1 MRYLRAKGIRKALRQ
16 FHFLCGIKPPYKV
29 LLDGNFIAMCM
40 QMKVD
45 VRERVPKYL
54 QVKPH
59 ECEFFVPRAALEELQ
74 MLGEATKE
82 AYDLAKTFK
91 VAEAYDLQQEDG
103 NEAPVDVSKCIQSII
118 GDKNDRKFVVCTQEV
133 ELRKALRLVP
143 GVPLFYLNRSVLV
156 FEEISRATVAIVRQ
170 EEKANM
176 VKLDVNEK
184 RKLDQMQEGENGE
197 AQDEQQ
203 RLAKKRAK
211 GPNPLS
217 MKKASKKKVRAK
229 KKKN

>member
-29 LLDGNFIAMCM
+29 LLDGNFIAMCL

-45 VRERVPKYL
+45 VHERVPKYL

-59 ECEFFVPRAALEELQ
+59 ECEFYVPRAALDELKT
-74 MLGEATKE
+74 LGEATKE
-82 AYDLAKTFK
+82 AYDLAKSFK
-91 VAEAYDLQQEDG
+91 VAGVYGQSEDEKQET
-103 NEAPVDVSKCIQSII
+103 VDVSKYIQSII
-118 GDKNDRKFVVCTQEV
+118 GEKNERKFVVCTQEV

-143 GVPLFYLNRSVLV
+143 GVPLIYLNRSVLV
-156 FEEISRATVAIVRQ
+156 FEEISRATLAIVRQ
-170 EEKANM
+170 EEKASM
-176 VKLDVNEK
+176 AKLDVNEK
-184 RKLDQMQEGENGE
+184 RKLEQMQEGESE
-197 AQDEQQ
+197 ESREEHQ
-203 RLAKKRAK
+203 RLKKKRAK

-217 MKKASKKKVRAK
+217 VKKSAKKKVRSK

>member
-29 LLDGNFIAMCM
+29 LLDGNFIAMCL

-45 VRERVPKYL
+45 VHERVPKYL
-54 QVKPH
+54 QVKQH
-59 ECEFFVPRAALEELQ
+59 ECELYVPRAALDELKT
-74 MLGEATKE
+74 LGETTKE
-82 AYDLAKTFK
+82 AYELAKSFK
-91 VAEAYDLQQEDG
+91 VAEVYAQSQDEKQET
-103 NEAPVDVSKCIQSII
+103 VDVSKSIQRII
-118 GDKNDRKFVVCTQEV
+118 GERNDRKFVVCTQEV

-143 GVPLFYLNRSVLV
+143 GVPLLYLNRSVLV
-156 FEEISRATVAIVRQ
+156 FEEISRATLAIVRQ

-176 VKLDVNEK
+176 AKLDVNEK
-184 RKLDQMQEGENGE
+184 RKLEQMQEGESGE
-197 AQDEQQ
+197 SHEEQQ
-203 RLAKKRAK
+203 RIKKKRAK

-217 MKKASKKKVRAK
+217 AKKSTKKKVRAK

>member
-103 NEAPVDVSKCIQSII
+103 DEAPVDVSKCIQSII

>member
-16 FHFLCGIKPPYKV
+16 FHFLCGLKAPYKV
-29 LLDGNFIAMCM
+29 LLDGNFIAMCV

-54 QVKPH
+54 QVKAPD
-59 ECEFFVPRAALEELQ
+59 CELFVPRAALDELRV
-74 MLGEATKE
+74 LGEATKE
-82 AYDLAKTFK
+82 AYDLAKTFT
-91 VAEAYDLQQEDG
+91 VAEAYDQAERGQDQ
-103 NEAPVDVSKCIQSII
+103 PVDVSKHIQSII
-118 GDKNDRKFVVCTQEV
+118 GDRNERKFVVCTQEV

-143 GVPLFYLNRSVLV
+143 GVPLLYLNRSVLV
-156 FEEISRATVAIVRQ
+156 FEEISRATLAIVRQ

-176 VKLDVNEK
+176 AKLDVNEK
-184 RKLDQMQEGENGE
+184 RKLEQMQEGEKG
-197 AQDEQQ
+197 ADHAEQQ
-203 RLAKKRAK
+203 RLQKKRAK

-217 MKKASKKKVRAK
+217 MKKSAKKKVRAK